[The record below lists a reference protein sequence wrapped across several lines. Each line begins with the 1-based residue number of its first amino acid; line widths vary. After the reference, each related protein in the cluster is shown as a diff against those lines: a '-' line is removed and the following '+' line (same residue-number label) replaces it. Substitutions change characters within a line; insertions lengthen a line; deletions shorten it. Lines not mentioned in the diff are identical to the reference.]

1 MARMKCMK
9 YDRLDAELDSKEI
22 PLRVFIGYIDGRNLG
37 NVKYKDENQ
46 FSPSPSVTL
55 QAGREKYLYLMTQ

>member
-37 NVKYKDENQ
+37 NVEYKYVNL
-46 FSPSPSVTL
+46 FSLNILILLSNYRRKQVRST
-55 QAGREKYLYLMTQ
+55 

>member
-22 PLRVFIGYIDGRNLG
+22 PQRVLIGYRDVRNLG
-37 NVKYKDENQ
+37 NVEYIYVNL
-46 FSPSPSVTL
+46 FSLNILVL
-55 QAGREKYLYLMTQ
+55 